1 LTEDNFNSN
10 NKDANQ
16 NDKEKLPVKRDE
28 QEITLPSAGKARRK
42 FLRERE
48 LAAFAHL
55 YNSKWTEDQI
65 KRELKIS
72 KSTYYR
78 YLRALAADQKELLV
92 KCGEDVLLAEM
103 GRTRFTFRD
112 TEIKMTEILHD
123 KDKYSASERIEAA
136 GMLCELSLIDL
147 KLLTEGPITTLKEMP
162 MYLKQ
167 KLVRSEARYD
177 PAEQV
182 FNIQIGSPPPE
193 EGKGG
198 EGEGGSNRNNALEEK
213 KKTKKEDNDGRK

>member
-1 LTEDNFNSN
+1 MVFSTTILKEHSTNNNSN
-10 NKDANQ
+10 K
-16 NDKEKLPVKRDE
+16 DKEEEKHLPVPSTGD
-28 QEITLPSAGKARRK
+28 TALPSPGKARRK

-55 YNSKWTEDQI
+55 YNNKWTEDQI

-78 YLRALAADQKELLV
+78 YLRALSADQKELLV
-92 KCGEDVLLAEM
+92 KYGEDVLLAEL

-112 TEIKMTEILHD
+112 TEIQMTEILHD

-162 MYLKQ
+162 MYLKKQ
-167 KLVRSEARYD
+167 LVKTEAHYD
-177 PAEQV
+177 PNEQV
-182 FNIQIGSPPPE
+182 FNIQIGPE
-193 EGKGG
+193 EPDTRDG
-198 EGEGGSNRNNALEEK
+198 LEKK
-213 KKTKKEDNDGRK
+213 KKTKKEE